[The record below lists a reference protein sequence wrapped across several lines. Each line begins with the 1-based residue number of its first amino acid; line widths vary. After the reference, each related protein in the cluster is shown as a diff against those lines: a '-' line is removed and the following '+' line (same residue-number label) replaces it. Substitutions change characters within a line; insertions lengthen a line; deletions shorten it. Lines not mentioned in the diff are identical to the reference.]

1 MDSIQQPR
9 SIATLQSYCSA
20 SLINRKPKLHP
31 FCKGGFRGICR
42 AKIISWLDRFRNL
55 GPVEEQVPHKQFYTI
70 GEVSRITGV
79 RPHVL
84 RYWESRGKILRPTR
98 RKSRHRLY
106 RPADIQLIFEL
117 KRLREE
123 EKMTLPAMQRQL
135 KDQVGQYHRTRN
147 LPQPPPSRLF
157 PGQPPGPGPPPGNP
171 PGTVSPQR
179 IPGITALERT
189 S

>member
-1 MDSIQQPR
+1 
-9 SIATLQSYCSA
+9 
-20 SLINRKPKLHP
+20 
-31 FCKGGFRGICR
+31 
-42 AKIISWLDRFRNL
+42 
-55 GPVEEQVPHKQFYTI
+55 VEENIPQKQFYTI

-135 KDQVGQYHRTRN
+135 KDQVGHYHRTRN
-147 LPQPPPSRLF
+147 LPTPPPPVFS
-157 PGQPPGPGPPPGNP
+157 Q
-171 PGTVSPQR
+171 VSHPVLTLLRDIRQELLDLKEL
-179 IPGITALERT
+179 LE
-189 S
+189 

>member
-1 MDSIQQPR
+1 VTEDIPQ
-9 SIATLQSYCSA
+9 
-20 SLINRKPKLHP
+20 
-31 FCKGGFRGICR
+31 
-42 AKIISWLDRFRNL
+42 
-55 GPVEEQVPHKQFYTI
+55 KQFYTI

-135 KDQVGQYHRTRN
+135 KDQVGHYHRTRH
-147 LPQPPPSRLF
+147 LPPP
-157 PGQPPGPGPPPGNP
+157 PPPKFSQVNHP
-171 PGTVSPQR
+171 VL
-179 IPGITALERT
+179 ALLQDIRQELLALKELLE
-189 S
+189 

>member
-1 MDSIQQPR
+1 VDEDI
-9 SIATLQSYCSA
+9 
-20 SLINRKPKLHP
+20 
-31 FCKGGFRGICR
+31 
-42 AKIISWLDRFRNL
+42 
-55 GPVEEQVPHKQFYTI
+55 PHKQFYTI

-79 RPHVL
+79 RPHIL

-135 KDQVGQYHRTRN
+135 KDQVSHYHRIRN
-147 LPQPPPSRLF
+147 LPTPPAPKF
-157 PGQPPGPGPPPGNP
+157 GP
-171 PGTVSPQR
+171 VSHPVMALLEEIRRELLDLKELLEEPQ
-179 IPGITALERT
+179 A
-189 S
+189 

>member
-1 MDSIQQPR
+1 MD
-9 SIATLQSYCSA
+9 
-20 SLINRKPKLHP
+20 
-31 FCKGGFRGICR
+31 
-42 AKIISWLDRFRNL
+42 
-55 GPVEEQVPHKQFYTI
+55 EEIPHKQFYTI

-135 KDQVGQYHRTRN
+135 KDQVGHYHRTRH
-147 LPQPPPSRLF
+147 LPPP
-157 PGQPPGPGPPPGNP
+157 PPKF
-171 PGTVSPQR
+171 TQVSHPVL
-179 IPGITALERT
+179 ALLQDIRQELLDLIELLE
-189 S
+189 